1 MTSERVPVMEFTA
14 LNTPTTGNFIFRA
27 PQLSAVSNIYTLP
40 FESNVWFTVL
50 ILVAI
55 STILLHFTVQ
65 IDNHGEKRFTDSIL
79 STIAAVCQMDPQLTP
94 KITSSRIILV
104 ILNEIKLFQHKH
116 SSIL

>member
-14 LNTPTTGNFIFRA
+14 MNTPTTGNFIFRA

-55 STILLHFTVQ
+55 STVLLHFTVQ
-65 IDNHGEKRFTDSIL
+65 IDNNGEKRFTDSIL

-104 ILNEIKLFQHKH
+104 TFK
-116 SSIL
+116 